1 MLRRSS
7 RSRGPSIDAQ
17 LWPVLAMLLLA
28 VLLPTAGLLWYMNQ
42 ARQNEEAAIRLRL
55 TEAYQAQLQ
64 STAVSLQ
71 QQWRL
76 REDALSRDSA
86 ALPPPERFAALVHT
100 RAYDGIL
107 ILGRTGRIVYPPI
120 ASVVDSGPRGDSE
133 QWRQARKAEFE
144 TKDWA
149 EAARAYEGFARNT
162 PDVHLSAQAWQGA
175 ARSLLKAD
183 QNSAAARILTEV
195 LGAPR
200 YQSALDEQGRWIA
213 PNALLLAL
221 ERMTD
226 RSAQRF
232 SAVADRLETRLVDYK
247 SPTMPASQRR
257 FVWKQL
263 KALAPERAVPPL
275 LAAEE
280 LAYDIALKGLPPRD
294 RGLVT
299 AGVAGVW
306 ALTSSDQTV
315 IGLLRDARLRKDLV
329 EQLRL
334 QASNSTRW
342 EMRSPT
348 EATAEADRT
357 RLITL
362 VEPLRDWQLA
372 LHPVGPDPLARQGQA
387 LRLWTAT
394 LVLAA
399 ISVLTF
405 VAGHRVSRQM
415 QSTRLKDDLL
425 ATVSHELKTPLSSM
439 RVLVDTLLAGH
450 IKEPD
455 QQREYLDIIARENH
469 RLSGLIENFLTFS
482 RMERGRQVFEFSKVS
497 LPDVV
502 HRTVASIG
510 ERLKMSG
517 CRFEVSVEPNLPP
530 VKADRDALVTV
541 LLNLVD
547 NALKYSGADKHIIV
561 RGYHRDRHVYLEVED
576 NGIGFTRRVARRVFE
591 RFFQADRDAA
601 GSAAGVGLGLSIVK
615 YIVTAHDGRIDV
627 VSQPGKGSRF
637 TVCLPSAS

>member
-1 MLRRSS
+1 VIRVSTRRPAARLS
-7 RSRGPSIDAQ
+7 GQ
-17 LWPVLAMLLLA
+17 LWPVLALLLLA
-28 VLLPTAGLLWYMNQ
+28 VLLPTAALLWYMNQ
-42 ARQNEEAAIRLRL
+42 ARQNEEAAVRLRL

-76 REDALSRDSA
+76 REDALSRESA
-86 ALPPPERFAALVHT
+86 ALTPPERFAALMRT
-100 RAYDGIL
+100 GAYDGIV
-107 ILGRTGRIVYPPI
+107 ILGRTGRVAYPPVT
-120 ASVVDSGPRGDSE
+120 SVLESGPRGDNE

-149 EAARAYEGFARNT
+149 EAARVYEGIAQDT
-162 PDVHLSAQAWQGA
+162 PDAHLSAQAWQGA
-175 ARSLLKAD
+175 ARSLLKAN
-183 QNSAAARILTEV
+183 QTTAALRILTEV
-195 LGAPR
+195 LGTQR

-221 ERMTD
+221 ERLTD
-226 RSAQRF
+226 RSGQRW
-232 SAVADRLETRLVDYK
+232 STVADRLEARLLDYK
-247 SPTMPASQRR
+247 SPTLPASQRR

-263 KALAPERAVPPL
+263 RALAPDRKVPPL

-280 LAYDIALKGLPPRD
+280 LAYDVVLKGLPPRD

-299 AGVAGVW
+299 AGVAGTW
-306 ALTSSDQTV
+306 ALSSSDQTV
-315 IGLLRDARLRKDLV
+315 VALLRDARLRQDLDG
-329 EQLRL
+329 QLRQ
-334 QASNSTRW
+334 QASSSTRW
-342 EMRSPT
+342 ELRSPA
-348 EATAEADRT
+348 EATADADRT
-357 RLITL
+357 RLIRLT
-362 VEPLRDWQLA
+362 EPLRDWQLA
-372 LHPVGPDPLARQGQA
+372 LHPTGPDPSSTAQA

-399 ISVLTF
+399 ISLLTF

-439 RVLVDTLLAGH
+439 RVLVDTLLAGDV
-450 IKEPD
+450 KDTD

-482 RMERGRQVFEFSKVS
+482 RMERGRQVFEFSRVS

-502 HRTVASIG
+502 QRAVASIG
-510 ERLKMSG
+510 ERVKTHG
-517 CRFEVSVEPNLPP
+517 CRFEVSVEPDLPP
-530 VKADRDALVTV
+530 VRADREALVTV

-561 RGYHRDRHVYLEVED
+561 RGYRRERVVCLEVED
-576 NGIGFTRRVARRVFE
+576 NGIGFSRRVARRIFE